1 MDFETLPCGCPAIV
15 DEDWDLV
22 ERDADD
28 TVFFAQPLF
37 MFFHM
42 PLARKRALKKVDEAF
57 IKFGLSPAEPR
68 LELMKDGLFRGAI
81 MVAVNERTPE
91 AEKRLN
97 TWQGAKLISKVVSGN
112 RRQTSAAVSGLLSYI
127 RSKTEQHPKDVY
139 FWRLDCESCGEKG
152 SSRTV
157 ILAAL

>member
-15 DEDWDLV
+15 DEDWDLT
-22 ERDADD
+22 ERDADE
-28 TVFFAQPLF
+28 TVFFSQPLW
-37 MFFHM
+37 MLFHI
-42 PLARKRALKKVDEAF
+42 PLGRRRALRKLDEALA
-57 IKFGLSPAEPR
+57 KFGLSAAEPR
-68 LELMKDGLFRGAI
+68 LELLKDGLFRGAI
-81 MVAVNERTPE
+81 MVAVKKRTPE
-91 AEKRLN
+91 ADKRLT

-139 FWRLDCESCGEKG
+139 FWRLDCESCGAKG